1 MPEVKDGQPQQRVEK
16 QQQPVAEQ
24 RPQTEQQ
31 AQQPKTEA
39 QLGARAEPAKFKVEQ
54 PHEPEQVEQAHEP
67 EQVEQEEQATL
78 EGQLMGCR
86 TLKTDP
92 IPAVDKSPSL
102 RVLETYTPQQQQQA
116 QQYTAA
122 VGACTDFACLRQ
134 ANQLPR
140 APGQFPFPH
149 FLVIGFP
156 KCATTSIYC
165 HLIQHP
171 QVQHPKLKEPHLLTD
186 KCRPSLSNCSVEA
199 QQQYVVEESDWLPEQ
214 LAAAFP
220 WLKMAISMRE
230 PISQAIAM
238 LLHNPGSPFVHAC
251 EEQLMRGLGIQCT
264 AEARAHYSSKLRQ
277 WMAFFPREQL
287 HVYEGITAVD
297 AMPGALLHL
306 KSFLGVDESLPSGTL
321 PLTNWK
327 HQRSGPDELGKYWM
341 LRRADYEL
349 LVGMARNDTVE

>member
-102 RVLETYTPQQQQQA
+102 RVLETHTPQQRQQA

-134 ANQLPR
+134 ANQL
-140 APGQFPFPH
+140 
-149 FLVIGFP
+149 V
-156 KCATTSIYC
+156 S
-165 HLIQHP
+165 
-171 QVQHPKLKEPHLLTD
+171 
-186 KCRPSLSNCSVEA
+186 
-199 QQQYVVEESDWLPEQ
+199 
-214 LAAAFP
+214 
-220 WLKMAISMRE
+220 
-230 PISQAIAM
+230 
-238 LLHNPGSPFVHAC
+238 
-251 EEQLMRGLGIQCT
+251 
-264 AEARAHYSSKLRQ
+264 
-277 WMAFFPREQL
+277 
-287 HVYEGITAVD
+287 
-297 AMPGALLHL
+297 
-306 KSFLGVDESLPSGTL
+306 SLPGFLLCGGERIRPACVGSLL
-321 PLTNWK
+321 P
-327 HQRSGPDELGKYWM
+327 
-341 LRRADYEL
+341 
-349 LVGMARNDTVE
+349 